1 MLKREIKPSS
11 AVRKAYRHAAQK
23 RKLDALQEQKELLPS
38 DDGFVNG
45 TVDLAT
51 SKMPRIEYQLSPD
64 GKIPIDVANSVN
76 TDELVDLLLISKC
89 LKKNVPSRSTFIGY
103 LNKISILRKEITASS
118 GFDFLKNTEKI
129 INTVFEKY
137 DSASTRATTFVSITS
152 ICGRIQSF
160 EEQYRIYSDFGN
172 NLQKKIIEE
181 SKENTLSVNQKKS
194 WLSWEKIL
202 ELAPAINSMSF
213 GDQLIYGLYTQHPP
227 RRIMDYFNLSIF
239 IEKQSNG
246 SLELIPTDGN
256 YLVVDSANVPI
267 GLSISI
273 YKTSKSYGPYRFLL
287 EKNSILFNL
296 FQSYISHGPAHGDF
310 LFNNHILQ
318 CVDETSF
325 SRKIGDLFEKAT
337 LKVFGK
343 KVRVTA
349 NILRHSFITN
359 MLEKNLFLSYVL
371 RTQKAFEM
379 GHSITQQL
387 LYAKFFDINQ

>member
-1 MLKREIKPSS
+1 MQK
-11 AVRKAYRHAAQK
+11 KAPLPASVIRQQFRVAARK
-23 RKLDALQEQKELLPS
+23 RKLDEIKELLPS

-51 SKMPRIEYQLSPD
+51 SKMPRIEYELTPD
-64 GKIPIDVANSVN
+64 GKIFYDVANAVS
-76 TDELVDLLLISKC
+76 TDELVNLLLISKC
-89 LKKNVPSRSTFIGY
+89 LKKNVPTRSTFIGY
-103 LNKISILRKEITASS
+103 LKRISILRREITASP

-129 INTVFEKY
+129 INTVIEKY
-137 DSASTRATTFVSITS
+137 DSASTRAATFVSLTS
-152 ICGRIQSF
+152 ICGRLQSF

-172 NLQKKIIEE
+172 NLQKKIIEK
-181 SKENTLSVNQKKS
+181 SKENTLSANQEKS
-194 WLSWEKIL
+194 WLPWDKIL
-202 ELAPAINSMSF
+202 DLAPAIKAMSIS
-213 GDQLIYGLYTQHPP
+213 DQLIYGLYTQHPP

-239 IEKQSNG
+239 IEKQSSG
-246 SLELIPTDGN
+246 SLELIPSDGN

-287 EKNSILFNL
+287 EKNSKLFNL
-296 FQSYISHGPAHGDF
+296 FQTYIAHIPAHGDF
-310 LFNNHILQ
+310 LFNNQELQ

-325 SRKIGDLFEKAT
+325 SRKIGNIFDSAT

-343 KVRVTA
+343 KIRVTA
-349 NILRHSFITN
+349 NILRHSFISN
-359 MLEKNLFLSYVL
+359 MLEKNLFKTFAL

-387 LYAKFFDINQ
+387 LYAKFFDIDQ